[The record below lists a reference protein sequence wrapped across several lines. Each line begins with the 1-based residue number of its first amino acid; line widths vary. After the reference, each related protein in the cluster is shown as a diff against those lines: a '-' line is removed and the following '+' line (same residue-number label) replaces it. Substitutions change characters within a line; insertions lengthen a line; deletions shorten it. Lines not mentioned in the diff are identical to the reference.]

1 MITDMRAAIFDL
13 DGVIVDTAKYHFLAW
28 RRLANQLGFDFSE
41 ADNEKL
47 KGVSR
52 VRSLEILLELGKVDL
67 DEEKRQAAASEKN
80 AWYVEYIGKMDASE
94 ILPGALDYLHF
105 LKGRGVRIALGS
117 ASKNAV
123 MILDLLGITSLF
135 DVIMDGT
142 KVQKAKP
149 DPEIF
154 VRAAQELGVAKE
166 FCVVFE
172 DAEAGV
178 EAARRAGMATVGV
191 GKPEILK
198 HADVVIPGFVPLL
211 AVGLIAREP
220 ASSGARAAQ

>member
-1 MITDMRAAIFDL
+1 MIRDMRAAIFDL

-41 ADNEKL
+41 VDNEKL

-52 VRSLEILLELGKVDL
+52 VRSLEILLELGKVQAD
-67 DEEKRQAAASEKN
+67 DAAREKMAAEKN
-80 AWYVEYIGKMDASE
+80 GWYVEYISKMDASE
-94 ILPGALDYLHF
+94 ILPGAVDYLRF
-105 LKGRGVRIALGS
+105 IKSRGVKIALGS

-123 MILDLLGITSLF
+123 MILDLLGITPMF
-135 DVIMDGT
+135 DAIMDGT

-154 VRAAQELGVAKE
+154 VKAAEALGIDKE
-166 FCVVFE
+166 YCVVFE

-198 HADVVIPGFVPLL
+198 DADLVIPGFVPLL
-211 AVGLIAREP
+211 AVCLV
-220 ASSGARAAQ
+220 SGSTRVDAHAAE

>member
-1 MITDMRAAIFDL
+1 MRAAIFDL

-52 VRSLEILLELGKVDL
+52 VRSLEILLELGKVEL
-67 DEEKRQAAASEKN
+67 SEERRQALATEKN
-80 AWYVEYIGKMDASE
+80 AWYVEYISKMDASE
-94 ILPGALDYLHF
+94 ILPGALDYMRF
-105 LKGRGVRIALGS
+105 IQSRGVKIALGS

-123 MILDLLGITSLF
+123 MILDLLGIRPLF

-154 VRAAQELGVAKE
+154 VRAAQELGVDRQY
-166 FCVVFE
+166 CVVFE

-211 AVGLIAREP
+211 AVSLITGTPGEP
-220 ASSGARAAQ
+220 SAHAAQ